1 MRWRPGCVVPKA
13 WPSVTDC
20 FNSGLAPPSGHA
32 ATWNSPTWRRALACV
47 AGDVRA
53 TTDTELQAVV
63 PACDGIAER
72 GGQACATAI
81 SRDCASV
88 GAVSGF
94 GAVESA
100 GDEVT
105 VTCVTNAT
113 RVSTTLE
120 QLSAFVSRCVPDPVT
135 CSLAAWGLCE
145 TTGHAGG
152 FGPVEVAGLD
162 LEVVCLD

>member
-1 MRWRPGCVVPKA
+1 M
-13 WPSVTDC
+13 TDC

-32 ATWNSPTWRRALACV
+32 ATWNSPTWGRALACV

-53 TTDTELQAVV
+53 TTDTELQA
-63 PACDGIAER
+63 
-72 GGQACATAI
+72 CATAI
-81 SRDCASV
+81 SRYCASV

-94 GAVESA
+94 GPVESA